1 MLLIPTTTLPSFFFF
16 FLMIRRPPR
25 STLFPYTTL
34 FRSCA
39 RDRSKGR
46 LVEHRG
52 IRRERLRRVDPH
64 LRGEPIPGGRVDRRT
79 ADVVQHDETAVRLEA
94 RRDRPLHIAVV
105 EDVDVLV
112 DDDDLFHRGVRAEGR
127 HDRVLAVALVLLADR
142 DDSMEPGTAA
152 FRQADGL
159 HVRHGAGDGLAETR
173 LGERGR
179 DPTFVD
185 AVLDGRPARQEIP
198 WVEADADGDLE
209 LPAGLHRLVVHVTQ
223 VPGDDAARAP
233 IRAQDED
240 AMEREV
246 PRALPL
252 GDPDARGDVPAR
264 VLREEL
270 RDREFPQVDV
280 RRLVAHE
287 VRTGHDA
294 RVFRMRLRLHQLRE
308 EIRIRNS
315 KRGRDAVPRG
325 PEISDRLATLEV
337 PEMHGLP
344 RMTQEEPGGLEVGG
358 HGLLDFD
365 DVLRKGR
372 KPIANR
378 HGLAVATEGGTSLS
392 RCGDRRTRGCRALET
407 TAAGS
412 AGGGRAAA
420 PGAGG

>member
-1 MLLIPTTTLPSFFFF
+1 MF
-16 FLMIRRPPR
+16 RRNSQTAGR
-25 STLFPYTTL
+25 SLE
-34 FRSCA
+34 S
-39 RDRSKGR
+39 R
-46 LVEHRG
+46 LVEHGG
-52 IRRERLRRVDPH
+52 IRRERSRRVDAH
-64 LRGEPIPGGRVDRRT
+64 LRGEAVSPGRIDRRT
-79 ADVVQHDETAVRLEA
+79 ADVVQDDETAVRLES
-94 RRDRPLHIAVV
+94 RRDRPLHVAVV

-112 DDDDLFHRGVRAEGR
+112 DDDDLFHRGVRTEGR

-142 DDSMEPGTAA
+142 DDPVEPGAAA
-152 FRQADGL
+152 FRQADRL
-159 HVRHGAGDGLAETR
+159 HVRYGAGNGLVDHRFARHAHEHEVLIEASDDDVEYWLLAMVDPVDDEDRFLPHAVVRADGIDERSFVVHLVDEAALEHVFGLAGHREAVLDPDHVDGLAETR
-173 LGERGR
+173 LGERGG

-315 KRGRDAVPRG
+315 KRGRDAVPGG
-325 PEISDRLATLEV
+325 PEISDR
-337 PEMHGLP
+337 
-344 RMTQEEPGGLEVGG
+344 
-358 HGLLDFD
+358 
-365 DVLRKGR
+365 
-372 KPIANR
+372 
-378 HGLAVATEGGTSLS
+378 
-392 RCGDRRTRGCRALET
+392 
-407 TAAGS
+407 
-412 AGGGRAAA
+412 
-420 PGAGG
+420 